1 MSIHVS
7 TWQSISPLLPALYHE
22 PHYCIRVYTCYFH
35 FSPGENIVLAI
46 FWLINNL
53 ENLILYRLGRAMGG
67 GGGGYGLSSNP
78 GDKTYIPLLFRRI
91 SSGRIMDF
99 ASRHLGRSLGHPPD
113 IRRISLCNRIERH
126 PDCGF
131 CWLARSFRGYCI
143 GFTGCSLTI
152 DLDSKNDRWLDR

>member
-7 TWQSISPLLPALYHE
+7 TQQSISPLLPALYLE
-22 PHYCIRVYTCYFH
+22 PHYCIKEYTCYFH

-67 GGGGYGLSSNP
+67 GGGYGLSSNP

-99 ASRHLGRSLGHPPD
+99 AFRHLGRS
-113 IRRISLCNRIERH
+113 
-126 PDCGF
+126 
-131 CWLARSFRGYCI
+131 
-143 GFTGCSLTI
+143 
-152 DLDSKNDRWLDR
+152 